1 MQEVLNE
8 KEHSPHTACVQ
19 SIFNLQTAIILA
31 SATNKSHTT
40 TLHSHLIIQSMI
52 PTDTTMCLC
61 YRLKKSVPWVR
72 VILHMYASINERVG
86 HIRQKSELWWG
97 SLINSLSLENKW
109 QGMKKQLYNKQH
121 MVPLKNSPFIS
132 ESDLWG
138 SPFLHKMHSGRASLI
153 NRQYPARNTSQGR
166 VEMLVSVCL
175 RVKL

>member
-31 SATNKSHTT
+31 LATNKSHTA
-40 TLHSHLIIQSMI
+40 TLHSHLIIQSVI
-52 PTDTTMCLC
+52 PTDNMMCLC
-61 YRLKKSVPWVR
+61 YRWKKSVPLSFGDL
-72 VILHMYASINERVG
+72 VILQMYASINEWVTSD
-86 HIRQKSELWWG
+86 KSLNCDEAASSNHCLWRT
-97 SLINSLSLENKW
+97 SI
-109 QGMKKQLYNKQH
+109 KKQLYNKQH
-121 MVPLKNSPFIS
+121 MVPLKYSPFIS

-138 SPFLHKMHSGRASLI
+138 SPFLHKMHSGKASLI